1 MEIFTE
7 PSSSISFTSSSL
19 LSNGTSIPPHN
30 LPDSTTVAPAQAG
43 ASPDHSQSIESVSL
57 SRLSANLERLLFESD
72 GFDCTDAEIIVEG
85 SAVGVHRCI
94 LASRSKFF
102 YNLFSSRDSDDN
114 SLVKS
119 DRAKP
124 RYEMSELVNCGKVGR
139 DALMVI
145 LGYIYTGRVKPPPPD
160 VSVCVDAM
168 CAHDACWP
176 AISFVVEL
184 VYASYV
190 FQMTELVSLFQR
202 RLLNFV
208 DKAHVE
214 DVIPILKVAY
224 HSKLNPLLDHCIQR
238 IIRSDLD
245 DLSLEKVLPMDIA
258 EKIKKARLASSQPN
272 QALDPQTL
280 ESTSTHEKRIRR
292 IHRALDSDD
301 VELVKLLL
309 NESEITL
316 DDAKALHYAVSYCD
330 SKVVSELLQLGPSNV
345 NLKNER
351 GFMPLHIAAM
361 RREPAIIVCLLN
373 KGASVLETT
382 RDGRC
387 AVSICRRLT
396 RSRDYSLRTEQG
408 QESNKD
414 RVCIDL
420 LEREMLRNP
429 MAVNIEDSVTSPL
442 LADDLHMKLLYLENR
457 VAFAKLFFPTEAKVA
472 MQISQAEQTSEFAGL
487 YTSDNSGKLKEVD
500 LNETP
505 MMRNKRL
512 RERVDALMK
521 TVEMGRR
528 YFPHCSQVLD
538 KFLEDDL
545 PDLFYLEKGTPDEQK
560 IKRARFCELKE
571 DVRKAFSK
579 DKAGFSSS
587 SSSNSSLAE
596 RHHKPR
602 K

>member
-1 MEIFTE
+1 MANFTE

-19 LSNGTSIPPHN
+19 LSNGTSIPAHN
-30 LPDSTTVAPAQAG
+30 LPDPTTATAAQVVASADQ
-43 ASPDHSQSIESVSL
+43 SQNIETFSL
-57 SRLSANLERLLFESD
+57 SRLSTNLERLLLESD
-72 GFDCTDAEIIVEG
+72 DFDCTDADIIVEG
-85 SAVGVHRCI
+85 SPIGVHRCI
-94 LASRSKFF
+94 LAARSKFF
-102 YNLFSSRDSDDN
+102 YNLFSGRDSDN
-114 SLVKS
+114 SALVKS
-119 DRAKP
+119 DRGKP
-124 RYEMSELVNCGKVGR
+124 RYEMSELVKCGKVGR
-139 DALMVI
+139 EALMVC
-145 LGYIYTGRVKPPPPD
+145 LGYIYTGKVKPPPQD
-160 VSVCVDAM
+160 VSICVDAM

-184 VYASYV
+184 LYASYV
-190 FQMTELVSLFQR
+190 FQVAELVSLFQR

-208 DKAHVE
+208 DKAYVE
-214 DVIPILKVAY
+214 DVIPIIKVAY
-224 HSKLNPLLDHCIQR
+224 HSNLNALLDHCIQR

-245 DLSLEKVLPMDIA
+245 SLSLEKEIPHDIA
-258 EKIKKARLASSQPN
+258 EKIRTSRLTSSQPK
-272 QALDPQTL
+272 QTPDPQIL
-280 ESTSTHEKRIRR
+280 ENTTTHEKRVRR
-292 IHRALDSDD
+292 IYRALDSDD

-330 SKVVSELLQLGPSNV
+330 SKVVSDLLQLGPSNV

-351 GFMPLHIAAM
+351 GLTPLHIAAM
-361 RREPAIIVCLLN
+361 RREPAIILCLLN
-373 KGASVLETT
+373 KGASVSDTT
-382 RDGRC
+382 REDRS
-387 AVSICRRLT
+387 AVTICKRLT
-396 RSRDYSLRTEQG
+396 RSRDYNLRTQQG

-414 RVCIDL
+414 RVCIDV
-420 LEREMLRNP
+420 LEREMMRNP
-429 MAVNIEDSVTSPL
+429 LAVYIEDSVTSPL

-457 VAFAKLFFPTEAKVA
+457 VAFAKLFFPTEAKVV
-472 MQISQAEQTSEFAGL
+472 MQISQAAQTSEFAGV

-521 TVEMGRR
+521 TVELGRR
-528 YFPHCSQVLD
+528 YFAHCSQVLD

-560 IKRARFCELKE
+560 IKRARFCELRE

-579 DKAGFSSS
+579 DKASSS
-587 SSSNSSLAE
+587 STSLLAE
-596 RHHKPR
+596 WYHRTQR